1 MQKNKQIGPVYIRR
15 MDMSDVPF
23 VLHYETKMFDQHVE
37 EKALYEE
44 IIENK
49 VSHYYMALLEN
60 ERIGYIG
67 VWIPR
72 PNAEILTL
80 YIKEDFRKKDYG
92 FVLLDFLLNQLA
104 EENVDSVTLE
114 VRISNVAAISLYK
127 KAGFKQVSVRKN
139 YYKDGEDA
147 LLMYKLIGGQE

>member
-1 MQKNKQIGPVYIRR
+1 MQKNKQIGAIYVRR

-23 VLHYETKMFDQHVE
+23 VLHYETKIFDQHVE

-49 VSHYYMALLEN
+49 VSRYYMALFEN

-80 YIKEDFRKKDYG
+80 YIKEEFRKKSYG
-92 FVLLDFLLNQLA
+92 VVLLEFMLDQLA
-104 EENVDSVTLE
+104 EENIESVTLE
-114 VRISNVAAISLYK
+114 VRVSNVAAISLYK
-127 KAGFKQVSVRKN
+127 KVGFEQVSIRKN

-147 LLMYKLIGGQE
+147 LLMYKLMGGQK

>member
-1 MQKNKQIGPVYIRR
+1 MRKSKQVKNLLIRK

-23 VLHYETKMFDQHVE
+23 VLHYETKTFDQHVE

-44 IIENK
+44 IIENQ
-49 VSHYYMALLEN
+49 VSHYYMALVNE

-67 VWIPR
+67 VWVPK

-80 YIKEDFRKKDYG
+80 YIKEEYRKKEYG
-92 FVLLDFLLNQLA
+92 FALLYFVM
-104 EENVDSVTLE
+104 EELEKEHIESVTLE
-114 VRISNVAAISLYK
+114 VRMSNIAAVSLYK
-127 KAGFKQVSVRKN
+127 KLGFEHVSTRKN

-147 LLMYKLIGGQE
+147 LLMYKLIGG